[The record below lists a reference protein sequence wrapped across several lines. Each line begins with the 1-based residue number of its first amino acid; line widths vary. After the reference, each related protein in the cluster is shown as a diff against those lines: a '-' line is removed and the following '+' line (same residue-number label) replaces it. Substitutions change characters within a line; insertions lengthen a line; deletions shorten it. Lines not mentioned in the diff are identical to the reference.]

1 MVRPQGSDVVP
12 VPSVDAYV
20 LELENMADAIT
31 GAAPPLL
38 EGDDAL
44 GQARTVDALYRSAES
59 GAVVRL

>member
-1 MVRPQGSDVVP
+1 MP

-20 LELENMADAIT
+20 LELENMADAIA

-44 GQARTVDALYRSAES
+44 GQARTIDALYRSAES